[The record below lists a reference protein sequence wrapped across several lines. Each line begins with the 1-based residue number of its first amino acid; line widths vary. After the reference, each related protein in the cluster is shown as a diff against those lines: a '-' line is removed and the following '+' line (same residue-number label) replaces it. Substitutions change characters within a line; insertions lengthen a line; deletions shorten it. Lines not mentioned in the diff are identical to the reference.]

1 VSLWERLRTFFIGKT
16 SSALDRLEDPA
27 ELLDVAYRKQVDAL
41 QQVKRGVADVLTAEK
56 RLEIEAQAI
65 RNSGA
70 RFHAAARD
78 AAARGDEAAA
88 RRSLER
94 EAFADFQSGRLQAD
108 IADVRAQ
115 REALEATARTLD
127 ERVQL
132 FRTQKLALGA
142 KYAAA
147 KAAAAAGETL
157 TGISQPMTDVVAM
170 VERAREKS
178 LQMQARAEALAQLA
192 ASDAIPASEAG
203 EPISS
208 ALIEQRLAALVSE
221 TRPALE
227 P

>member
-1 VSLWERLRTFFIGKT
+1 VSLWERLRTFFTGKT
-16 SSALDRLEDPA
+16 NAALDRLEDPA

-41 QQVKRGVADVLTAEK
+41 QAVKRGVADVLTAEK
-56 RLEIEAQAI
+56 RLEIEAQQI
-65 RNSGA
+65 RGAGA
-70 RFHAAARD
+70 RFHAAARQ
-78 AAARGDEAAA
+78 AAARGDESAA
-88 RRSLER
+88 RRLLER
-94 EAFADFQSGRLQAD
+94 EAFADFQFGRLQTDVAE
-108 IADVRAQ
+108 VRAQ
-115 REALEATARTLD
+115 REALEESARTLE

-147 KAAAAAGETL
+147 KAAAHAGETL
-157 TGISQPMTDVVAM
+157 TGLSEPMTDVVAM

-203 EPISS
+203 ERID
-208 ALIEQRLAALVSE
+208 ATMIDRRLAALKAES
-221 TRPALE
+221 RPALE